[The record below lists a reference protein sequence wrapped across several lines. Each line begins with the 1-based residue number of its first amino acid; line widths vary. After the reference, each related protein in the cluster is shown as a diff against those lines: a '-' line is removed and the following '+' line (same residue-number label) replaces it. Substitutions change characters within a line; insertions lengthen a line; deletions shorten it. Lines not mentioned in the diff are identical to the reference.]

1 MNIFFRLAAQPKA
14 DAAVLRRMKRESL
27 VECAGQF
34 EVSAKVI
41 HSKRMPSKFNLHL
54 QELAHTAGDFNS
66 RKQCI
71 YPARERACGTIFSLQ
86 QPIRESERQRS
97 RRCC

>member
-34 EVSAKVI
+34 EASAKVI
-41 HSKRMPSKFNLHL
+41 HYQTH
-54 QELAHTAGDFNS
+54 A
-66 RKQCI
+66 I
-71 YPARERACGTIFSLQ
+71 
-86 QPIRESERQRS
+86 
-97 RRCC
+97 

>member
-71 YPARERACGTIFSLQ
+71 YPAWERA
-86 QPIRESERQRS
+86 
-97 RRCC
+97 